1 MVIILI
7 CVIVCICLCVHD
19 FRQDDDKNASDIAL
33 SVTSYLLSCLIS
45 ICAGCMICCLLQLFL
60 PNSAE
65 DENYGVSDVYFS
77 NELTPESFENT
88 HVVNFEATDS
98 DGKNTKITA
107 FVSNIRVEYSDNTT
121 ETVVTK
127 YKAYSFKKWYRYIYD
142 SPNEFYYVVTFPKFK
157 PVENPVAE
165 TTTETTT
172 TTTEITTTT
181 TTEETT
187 TESETTTT
195 TTTAQTTT
203 NTTTTTTATT
213 ATTTAQPV
221 SPVNG
226 LTRLGTF
233 TGTYYSGRSVPCCG
247 GSGRT
252 LIDCTV
258 GSNGVK
264 GSVASRY
271 VYRNYGYN
279 RNGNRTKIYIE
290 FASIPSMNGWYYVD
304 DCNAENSIIDF
315 YFYYNSNCPWS
326 RAGVT
331 SVKAYI

>member
-1 MVIILI
+1 MVVVLT
-7 CVIVCICLCVHD
+7 CVIVCVFLCGND
-19 FRQDDDKNASDIAL
+19 FNKDDNPAATDVVL
-33 SVTSYLLSCLIS
+33 SFVSYLLACLIS
-45 ICAGCMICCLLQLFL
+45 ICIGFMICCVLQLFL
-60 PNSAE
+60 PNSKE
-65 DENYGVSDVYFS
+65 DESYTVSDVYFS
-77 NELTPESFENT
+77 DKLTTESFEDTN
-88 HVVNFEATDS
+88 VVNFEANDS
-98 DGKNTKITA
+98 NGKNTKITA
-107 FVSNIRVEYSDNTT
+107 SMSDIRVEYSDNTT
-121 ETVVTK
+121 ETVITK

-142 SPNEFYYVVTFPKFK
+142 SPNECYYVVTFPKFK
-157 PVENPVAE
+157 PVENPVEE
-165 TTTETTT
+165 TTTDTTT
-172 TTTEITTTT
+172 TTTEITTTI
-181 TTEETT
+181 TTEETTT
-187 TESETTTT
+187 TESETTTIT
-195 TTTAQTTT
+195 TTTQT
-203 NTTTTTTATT
+203 TTTTTTATT

-279 RNGNRTKIYIE
+279 RNGSRTKIYIE